1 MVAHQTVGQ
10 KLEAELVAIKG
21 EPLQVLRS
29 VRIVAEDR
37 LALVAA
43 DNHMVEP
50 AGNLESLRTRHRGT
64 IIAQWETDPID
75 TIDTLHPLAQ
85 GVLVDLQPRAQ
96 KNRAQTL
103 QTIGRTRLHASR

>member
-1 MVAHQTVGQ
+1 
-10 KLEAELVAIKG
+10 AIKG

-43 DNHMVEP
+43 GNHMVEP

-75 TIDTLHPLAQ
+75 THREIVVESNERRRFLKRKGLRCDSI
-85 GVLVDLQPRAQ
+85 PRERKRSNVFQ
-96 KNRAQTL
+96 KTSSKRVA
-103 QTIGRTRLHASR
+103 GR